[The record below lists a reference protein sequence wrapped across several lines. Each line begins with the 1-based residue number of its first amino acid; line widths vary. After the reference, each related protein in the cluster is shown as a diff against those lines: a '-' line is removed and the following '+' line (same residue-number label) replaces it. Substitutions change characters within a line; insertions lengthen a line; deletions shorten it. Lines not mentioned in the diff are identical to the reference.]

1 IDIDK
6 NQDTFQSIT
15 LDKNLLDMEL
25 VDYNLKEVNCGS
37 SKCLVANGTATEHLK
52 NTLTQLKIDLKM
64 LEKLIKQFNDNEQIK
79 KQLEDQKNKLNE
91 IIQKGENNPNLDKEV
106 VKLYNLKEGSAEYNA
121 VLNLREIADKLV
133 DQGLG

>member
-1 IDIDK
+1 M
-6 NQDTFQSIT
+6 
-15 LDKNLLDMEL
+15 L
-25 VDYNLKEVNCGS
+25 GS
-37 SKCLVANGTATEHLK
+37 KWTATEHLK

-133 DQGLG
+133 DKV